1 MRFSLMI
8 TSIFLLPDPGQ
19 GSLWQDIGGM
29 TLFSKGIMA
38 ILLFMSVIS
47 WAIIVFKY
55 FKTKKIH
62 GQTERFLREFRR
74 RSGLDSFRK
83 TGRAIKLTPL
93 MGMLDT
99 AYNEIKGLA
108 GRPGRAGTAGLPNN
122 PFPRTPV
129 TDDELDLVADAIDRA
144 GAEEVAHLDT
154 GIIFLATTANAA
166 PFLGLLGTVVGIYA
180 AFKDIGARGTA
191 TLGVVAPAI
200 AEALIATAAGLA
212 VAIPAL
218 VGYNYFVS
226 RNRLMADR
234 IENFKS
240 ELFSA
245 FKKELDTIEEV

>member
-1 MRFSLMI
+1 LHFSIIL
-8 TSIFLLPDPGQ
+8 TSMFFLPDPGK
-19 GSLWQDIGGM
+19 GSLWEDIAGM
-29 TLFSKGIMA
+29 TLFSKGIMT
-38 ILLFMSVIS
+38 ILLFMSVVS

-55 FKTKKIH
+55 FGTRKIH

-74 RSGLDSFRK
+74 RSGMDSFRK
-83 TGRAIKLTPL
+83 TGRAIKSTPL
-93 MGMLDT
+93 SGMLET
-99 AYNEIKGLA
+99 AYDEISGLV
-108 GRPGRAGTAGLPNN
+108 GRGGRSGGLMGN
-122 PFPRTPV
+122 PVPRTPV
-129 TDDELDLVADAIDRA
+129 SDDQLDMVADAIDRA

-154 GIIFLATTANAA
+154 GIIFLATTANSA

-218 VGYNYFVS
+218 IGYNYFVS
-226 RNRLMADR
+226 RNRLMSDR
-234 IENFKS
+234 IDNFKS

-245 FKKELDTIEEV
+245 FKKELDTVEEV